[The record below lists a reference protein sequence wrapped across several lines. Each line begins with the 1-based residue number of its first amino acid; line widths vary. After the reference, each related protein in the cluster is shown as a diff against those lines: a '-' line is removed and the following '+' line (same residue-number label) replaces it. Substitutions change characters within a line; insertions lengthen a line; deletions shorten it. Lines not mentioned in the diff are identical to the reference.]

1 MTGGDERISGTV
13 KMDHLVKCENN
24 LGFEQVLAFSLD
36 KN

>member
-13 KMDHLVKCENN
+13 KMDHLCKNN